1 MENDAWLKRIELTQK
16 ALDHENRVR
25 ENIMVI
31 EEAMHEGFSKEEF
44 NMMLGF
50 LDRVIDNMEKLNK

>member
-1 MENDAWLKRIELTQK
+1 MG
-16 ALDHENRVR
+16 
-25 ENIMVI
+25 I
-31 EEAMHEGFSKEEF
+31 EESMHEGFSKEEF

>member
-1 MENDAWLKRIELTQK
+1 
-16 ALDHENRVR
+16 
-25 ENIMVI
+25 
-31 EEAMHEGFSKEEF
+31 MHEGFSKEEF